1 MHEILPHLPR
11 ESRVLDLGSRFG
23 SFDRDAYPFTTIRL
37 DIEGAPAGASRNV
50 VQADAARLP
59 FRDRAFH
66 AVIANHSLEHFDNLD
81 ACLREI
87 GRVLTPHAALYV
99 AVPDATTL
107 SDRIYRWLGRGG
119 GHVNPF
125 TSAAELGRRIAQAT
139 GLPHVGTRVLCT
151 SFSFLNSKT
160 WVAPPPKRVYLLGGG
175 NERWLILWNHLFRL
189 CDFIL
194 RTELAVYGWALFFG
208 SIPASIDTEPWINVC
223 VRCGSGHQ
231 TTALVGQGRVAREF
245 GLFRT
250 YRCPQCGAANLFWPT
265 GISYR
270 AG

>member
-37 DIEGAPAGASRNV
+37 DIEGAPGGTSRNV

-59 FRDRAFH
+59 FRDHVFH
-66 AVIANHSLEHFDNLD
+66 ALIANHSLEHFGNLD

-87 GRVLTPHAALYV
+87 GRVIKPQAALYV
-99 AVPDATTL
+99 AVPDAGTL
-107 SDRIYRWLGRGG
+107 SDRLYRWLGRGG

-125 TSAAELGRRIAQAT
+125 TSAAALGRRITQAT

-151 SFSFLNSKT
+151 SFSFLNRKT
-160 WVAPPPKRVYLLGGG
+160 WVAPPPKRVFLVGGG
-175 NERWLILWNHLFRL
+175 NELWLVVWNYLFRL
-189 CDFIL
+189 WDRL
-194 RTELAVYGWALFFG
+194 LETRLAVYGWALYFG
-208 SIPASIDTEPWINVC
+208 SIPAAIDPTPWVNVC

-231 TTALVGQGRVAREF
+231 ASSLLAVGIVTRKLGWVQV
-245 GLFRT
+245 
-250 YRCPQCGAANLFWPT
+250 YRCPRCGATNLFW
-265 GISYR
+265 GRRISYKTS
-270 AG
+270 

>member
-37 DIEGAPAGASRNV
+37 DIEGAPGGASRNV

-59 FRDRAFH
+59 FRDGAFH
-66 AVIANHSLEHFDNLD
+66 AVIANHSLEHFDDLD

-87 GRVLTPHAALYV
+87 GRVISPQAALYV
-99 AVPDATTL
+99 AVPDAGTF
-107 SDRIYRWLGRGG
+107 SDRLYRWLGRGG

-125 TSAAELGRRIAQAT
+125 TSAMELGRRITQAT
-139 GLPHVGTRVLCT
+139 GLSHRGTRVLCT
-151 SFSFLNSKT
+151 SFSFLNSKN
-160 WVAPPPKRVYLLGGG
+160 WVAPPPKRIFLVGGG
-175 NERWLILWNHLFRL
+175 SELGLVVWNYLFRL
-189 CDFIL
+189 WDHVL
-194 RTELAVYGWALFFG
+194 GTRLAVYGWALYFG
-208 SIPASIDTEPWINVC
+208 SIPGTIDPQPWINVC

-231 TTALVGQGRVAREF
+231 AASLIGERRVARKF

-250 YRCPQCGAANLFWPT
+250 YGCPQCGAMNLFW
-265 GISYR
+265 GRSSGY
-270 AG
+270 GMG